1 MPASVPTK
9 LPPNLPTYLTTY
21 PQMWKR
27 EDRNVLYC
35 RPFSNR
41 LTLVCAGCVASEGT
55 TCMVR
60 EASLCAEDSRV
71 MVVENLNKDT
81 MP

>member
-9 LPPNLPTYLTTY
+9 LPPNLPTYLPTDVE
-21 PQMWKR
+21 KR
-27 EDRNVLYC
+27 RQERALL
-35 RPFSNR
+35 PTFSNR

-60 EASLCAEDSRV
+60 EASLCDEDSRV